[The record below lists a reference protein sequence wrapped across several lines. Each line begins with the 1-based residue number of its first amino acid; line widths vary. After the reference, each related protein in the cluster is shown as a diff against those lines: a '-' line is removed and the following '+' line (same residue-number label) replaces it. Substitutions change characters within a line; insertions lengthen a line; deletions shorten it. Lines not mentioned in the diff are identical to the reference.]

1 MRKETFMMMKR
12 IMHKMKLVLIGA
24 LIAGLDKI
32 RKELEEYLEGE
43 QGEVHEEPSA
53 MEAGGN
59 A

>member
-1 MRKETFMMMKR
+1 MMMKR

-32 RKELEEYLEGE
+32 RKELEEYLERE